1 MNAGTLNVSRQKPC
15 EGQKTA
21 GSRLPAK
28 LKSKAS
34 IKHII
39 NSNVDINFIRREP
52 AFLSL
57 EGVACVNHDGSMC
70 FWGLNKFKKTGSPL
84 HPREPWGQQSWSD
97 VYRSMWCVSCWCL
110 ASGSPAS
117 TSNQSWFACCS
128 SRMNSW
134 GWSSPQIAVRGGK
147 TAKGFEVN
155 RTFAW
160 LISALLLFSEQT
172 SSKKKKRVQFLPN
185 AIHIYCKVNSRC
197 FCCHKASSG
206 PLACHPLC
214 FFDLSL

>member
-52 AFLSL
+52 AFYRQQTTS

-70 FWGLNKFKKTGSPL
+70 FWGLNKLKKTGSPL

-128 SRMNSW
+128 SRTNSW
-134 GWSSPQIAVRGGK
+134 GWSSPQIAVRRGK
-147 TAKGFEVN
+147 DSKGI
-155 RTFAW
+155 W
-160 LISALLLFSEQT
+160 S
-172 SSKKKKRVQFLPN
+172 
-185 AIHIYCKVNSRC
+185 
-197 FCCHKASSG
+197 
-206 PLACHPLC
+206 
-214 FFDLSL
+214 